1 MRSPTFPTSAE
12 IERTFPALRTLFT
25 AFADGHYDLLIVV
38 GRPGL
43 CKSQLIKEAVG
54 DRAFLLKG
62 HNTPLACYIDLFHN
76 RHKNII
82 IDDAEPLYQERQG
95 KMLMRSLTETD
106 AIKVISW
113 NSTNKLLRD
122 NGVPQRFHTASKVC
136 IICNRWVSVNEL
148 TEALEDRAHIV
159 YFDPPALEVHK
170 EVGNW
175 FWDQQI
181 HDFIGQRLHLLDL
194 STARLYVKA
203 WQRKKAG
210 GDWQAFVTRHCYT
223 TTIRVVQEL
232 EEDAEC
238 TTVKAREEKFAKL
251 TKQSR
256 ATYHNIKKAL
266 KQNGQLQPITPET
279 VPCIPLKGKEP
290 PKVDLEALEAEN
302 QPDAVGEGDDEGGA
316 DCEQR
321 AG

>member
-1 MRSPTFPTSAE
+1 
-12 IERTFPALRTLFT
+12 
-25 AFADGHYDLLIVV
+25 
-38 GRPGL
+38 
-43 CKSQLIKEAVG
+43 
-54 DRAFLLKG
+54 
-62 HNTPLACYIDLFHN
+62 
-76 RHKNII
+76 
-82 IDDAEPLYQERQG
+82 
-95 KMLMRSLTETD
+95 MLMRSLTETD

-122 NGVPQRFHTASKVC
+122 NGVPQRFH
-136 IICNRWVSVNEL
+136 
-148 TEALEDRAHIV
+148 
-159 YFDPPALEVHK
+159 
-170 EVGNW
+170 
-175 FWDQQI
+175 
-181 HDFIGQRLHLLDL
+181 
-194 STARLYVKA
+194 
-203 WQRKKAG
+203 
-210 GDWQAFVTRHCYT
+210 CYT

-232 EEDAEC
+232 EEDADC